1 MKKYFFAFSLFGLM
15 ACGEGTSGGGAAST
29 KKGPSR
35 GLEANVLKVSGQSLI
50 ESIQTTG
57 TVMANEQVE
66 LKAEESGRLIKISFK
81 EGSEV
86 SKGSPLFQIDDRDF
100 QAQAKN
106 VQVNLN
112 LAKKEFERNSSL
124 LKADAISQ
132 EAYDASANKVAS
144 LQAELDILLV
154 RIERCLTRA
163 PFSGRIGL
171 RQVSEGA
178 YISVGQSLVSLV
190 QERPIK
196 IEFEVPEIY
205 ASRII
210 KGMPLNAFASSG
222 SDTLDA
228 TIYAFESSINAGS
241 RNLKV
246 RAICDGDASRIVPG
260 SYLSISL
267 ELEETDDAIM
277 IPSEAVVP
285 ELNGQMVFLVK
296 NGVVK
301 SQKVST
307 GLRRAND
314 IQILSG
320 LDAGDSILLTGILQA
335 RDGMPVQAI
344 ESVR

>member
-1 MKKYFFAFSLFGLM
+1 MKNYLFALSLLSLI
-15 ACGEGTSGGGAAST
+15 ACGEGPIESS
-29 KKGPSR
+29 KKGPAQ
-35 GLEANVLKVSGQSLI
+35 GLEAEVLRISGQTLV
-50 ESIQTTG
+50 EAIQATG

-66 LKAEESGRLIKISFK
+66 LKAEESGRLIKISFQ

-106 VQVNLN
+106 VQVNLT
-112 LAKKEFERNSSL
+112 LAKKELERNTSL

-144 LQAELDILLV
+144 LQAELDILHV
-154 RIERCLTRA
+154 RLDRCLIRA

-178 YISVGQSLVSLV
+178 YISVGQALVNLV
-190 QERPIK
+190 QERPLK

-205 ASRII
+205 ASRIK
-210 KGMPLNAFASSG
+210 KGMPLKAFSS
-222 SDTLDA
+222 SSTDTLIA
-228 TIYAFESSINAGS
+228 SIYAFESSINSGN

-246 RAICDGDASRIVPG
+246 RALCGSQVNYVVPG

-267 ELEETDDAIM
+267 EMEETLAAIM
-277 IPSEAVVP
+277 VPTEAIVP
-285 ELNGQMVFLVK
+285 ELNGQKVYLVK
-296 NGVVK
+296 DGVVK
-301 SQKVST
+301 SRVVST

-314 IQILSG
+314 IQILQG
-320 LDAGDSILLTGILQA
+320 LEIGDSILLTGILQA
-335 RDGMPVQAI
+335 RDGMPVQPN